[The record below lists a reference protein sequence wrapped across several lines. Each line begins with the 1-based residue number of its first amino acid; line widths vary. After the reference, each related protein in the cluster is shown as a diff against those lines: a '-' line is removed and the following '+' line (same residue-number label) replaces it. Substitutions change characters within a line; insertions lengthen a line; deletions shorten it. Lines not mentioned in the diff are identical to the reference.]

1 MLHYLKEGLQNTPR
15 ETLGFF
21 PTPLH
26 KLEKLSNELGI
37 NFYIKRDDFSGI
49 SLFGGN
55 KIRKLEYLIGDAKTK
70 GCDTIITFGAT
81 QSNHVMETVTAS
93 RKCGLTPIVY
103 LVDLVGTEKED
114 VRANLLLDT
123 IFGAEIHMV
132 SINDYASEADAFSAL
147 QKQAAIRSRELAIKG
162 HQCYTIP
169 VGGASPIGTVGY
181 ISGYVELMGQCS
193 KMGLTPDYLM
203 TSTGSGGT
211 LAGLV
216 AGKIMSGDRLN
227 IIGITA
233 EDKPPTY
240 EQHIVD
246 LAKAALSEIGIVYEP
261 TLNDFSVS
269 RDYYHPGYEMPS
281 EGANHA
287 IKKLARTEGILT
299 DPVYSGKCLYGTLDY
314 VQTGRIAT
322 GSTVVFLHTGGTTAL
337 FAESKIIGSLASL

>member
-1 MLHYLKEGLQNTPR
+1 MLHYLKDGLQNIPK

-26 KLEKLSNELGI
+26 KLETLSHELGI

-55 KIRKLEYLIGDAKTK
+55 KVRKLEYLIGDAKAK
-70 GCDTIITFGAT
+70 GCDTVMTFGAT
-81 QSNHVMETVTAS
+81 QSNHVMETVTAC

-103 LVDLVGTEKED
+103 LVDLVDTDKND
-114 VRANLLLDT
+114 LRANLLLDT
-123 IFGAEIHMV
+123 IFGAEIHIV
-132 SINDYASEADAFSAL
+132 SIDDYASESDAFSAL
-147 QKQAAIRSRELAIKG
+147 QKQAAIKSRQLATKG
-162 HQCYTIP
+162 HKCYTIP

-181 ISGYVELMGQCS
+181 ISGYVELMAQCAA
-193 KMGLTPDYLM
+193 MGLTPDYLI

-216 AGKIMSGDRLN
+216 AGKVMAGDPIK

-233 EDKPPTY
+233 EDKPSSY

-246 LAKAALSEIGIVYEP
+246 LAKSSLKEIGIVYAP
-261 TLNDFSVS
+261 TVNDFSVS
-269 RDYYHPGYEMPS
+269 RGYYHPGYEMPS
-281 EGANHA
+281 EGSSLA
-287 IKKLARTEGILT
+287 IKRLARTEGILT
-299 DPVYSGKCLYGTLDY
+299 DPVYSGKCLYGILDY
-314 VQTGRIAT
+314 IETEKIT
-322 GSTVVFLHTGGTTAL
+322 KGSTVVFLHTGGTTAL